1 MDNSFERIG
10 TYMCRVGLAQAR
22 GMKST
27 CKKKVCFVSS
37 DKDFLLDLLLKMS
50 NDNDCHEVK
59 YSVEER
65 GGSHFGTASF
75 TNESS
80 AGDMWARYKA
90 HPKVWATI
98 QDDEFCEPFRS
109 KIRTYSDA

>member
-1 MDNSFERIG
+1 MENTFERVG
-10 TYMCRVGLAQAR
+10 ANMCLVGLAQSR

-27 CKKKVCFVSS
+27 CRKRVCFVSM
-37 DKDFLLDLLLKMS
+37 DKDFLIDVLMKMS
-50 NDNDCHEVK
+50 SDNDCHEVK

-65 GGSHFGTASF
+65 GGSYFGTASF

-80 AGDMWARYKA
+80 VGDMWARYQS
-90 HPKVWATI
+90 HPKLWVTI